1 MCCGAFKKSDD
12 GWGARRG
19 TLKKALHGFPIREHR
34 SLWVGSIACTN
45 DLEKTLDV
53 CVGWGGGD
61 EFVFRSNSLMDGAS
75 VAGMAYVRQ
84 LWQRCSDYDG
94 LVTTM
99 ADV

>member
-1 MCCGAFKKSDD
+1 MCCGAFKKSDQ
-12 GWGARRG
+12 
-19 TLKKALHGFPIREHR
+19 ALHGFPIWGQR
-34 SLWVGSIACTN
+34 SLWVGNIACTS
-45 DLEKTLDV
+45 DLEENSGHV
-53 CVGWGGGD
+53 CVGD
-61 EFVFRSNSLMDGAS
+61 EFVFRSNSVMDGAS